1 MIYQVLAKKVQVFAV
16 ENSPIIL
23 TGVGVVGTVTT
34 AVLTG
39 RASFKAAH
47 IIHQE
52 ALQRSHEHA
61 ESVGKDF
68 VGLPD
73 LPRGEKVKLV
83 WTEFIP
89 PVGVGAITVTSIIF
103 ANRISTS
110 RAAAMAAAYA
120 VSDKTFSEYKEKVQ
134 ERLGV
139 KKETDIRDE
148 IAKERIDANPPGTL
162 IVVGDGD
169 VLCYDVLTGRYFKS
183 AVEKLKKAENE
194 VNADIVSGDGASLS
208 RFYDEIGLPQT
219 PYSDTVGWN
228 LDNRC
233 ELQLSTVLTDDD
245 RPCISVDF
253 AGWPKPDYIKIW
265 G

>member
-1 MIYQVLAKKVQVFAV
+1 MVGSVIFKRVQAFVT
-16 ENSPIIL
+16 ENASSIL
-23 TGVGVVGTVTT
+23 TSAGVAGTVTT

-39 RASFKAAH
+39 RASFKASR

-52 ALQRSHEHA
+52 ALQRTPSDS
-61 ESVGKDF
+61 ESVGNDF

-73 LPRGEKVKLV
+73 LTRKEKFGLV
-83 WTEFIP
+83 WIEFIP
-89 PVGVGAITVTSIIF
+89 PVGVGTVTVASIIY
-103 ANRISTS
+103 ANRISAKQ
-110 RAAAMAAAYA
+110 AAAMAAAYTL
-120 VSDKTFSEYKEKVQ
+120 SEKTFGDYKEKVV
-134 ERLGV
+134 EKLGIN
-139 KKETDIRDE
+139 KETDIRDQ
-148 IAKERIDANPPGTL
+148 IAKERINENPPGNL
-162 IVVGDGD
+162 IIVGDGD

-183 AVEKLKKAENE
+183 SVEKLKKAENE
-194 VNADIVSGDGASLS
+194 VNADIVTGDGASLS

-233 ELQLSTVLTDDD
+233 ELQLSTIMTDDD

-253 AGWPKPDYIKIW
+253 AGWPKPDYMKVW